1 MRSSAGGTPT
11 QETLTFPV
19 AVRHKIHHPEN
30 THNALTDD
38 ELRESTELLLGTV
51 QKLPAPG
58 LGLA

>member
-1 MRSSAGGTPT
+1 MRSSSGGTPT
-11 QETLTFPV
+11 QETLTLPV

-30 THNALTDD
+30 THNVLTDD